1 VLVVIALVGMPIAAF
16 LMLALWYALLT
27 KLASGPVRPVA
38 DRARSVD
45 AWTASSASAE
55 EARAT

>member
-1 VLVVIALVGMPIAAF
+1 VLVVIALLGMPIAAF
-16 LMLALWYALLT
+16 LMLAFWYALT
-27 KLASGPVRPVA
+27 KLAS
-38 DRARSVD
+38 ARSVD

>member
-1 VLVVIALVGMPIAAF
+1 VLVVIALLGMPIAAF

-27 KLASGPVRPVA
+27 KLAS
-38 DRARSVD
+38 ARSVD